1 VGGQL
6 YVVATPIGNLG
17 DVTYRAIEVLRAV
30 PLVAA
35 EDTRLTR
42 RLFARYGIET
52 HLVSYHAR
60 SGPGREAELL
70 AHLRS
75 GRDLA
80 LVTDAGTPLV
90 SDPGGELVS
99 AWASEGGRVVPIP
112 GPSAVLAA
120 LVASGMAAARWTFE
134 GFLPRSGRERRE
146 RLARLAADDRACVIY
161 EAPSRIPATLADLA
175 AAAGTER
182 RVAVCRELTKLHEEV
197 VRGPL
202 GDLAARAAA
211 GGLTLRGEFALVV
224 EAVTAAESAARARAD
239 APTMERGRGEVAR
252 LVASGMK
259 RSDAVRQ
266 VATATGLDRRE
277 LYRMG

>member
-1 VGGQL
+1 MG
-6 YVVATPIGNLG
+6 
-17 DVTYRAIEVLRAV
+17 
-30 PLVAA
+30 
-35 EDTRLTR
+35 EDR
-42 RLFARYGIET
+42 
-52 HLVSYHAR
+52 
-60 SGPGREAELL
+60 
-70 AHLRS
+70 
-75 GRDLA
+75 
-80 LVTDAGTPLV
+80 
-90 SDPGGELVS
+90 
-99 AWASEGGRVVPIP
+99 
-112 GPSAVLAA
+112 
-120 LVASGMAAARWTFE
+120 
-134 GFLPRSGRERRE
+134 
-146 RLARLAADDRACVIY
+146 
-161 EAPSRIPATLADLA
+161 

-197 VRGPL
+197 VRGRL

-211 GGLTLRGEFALVV
+211 GELTLRGEFALVV